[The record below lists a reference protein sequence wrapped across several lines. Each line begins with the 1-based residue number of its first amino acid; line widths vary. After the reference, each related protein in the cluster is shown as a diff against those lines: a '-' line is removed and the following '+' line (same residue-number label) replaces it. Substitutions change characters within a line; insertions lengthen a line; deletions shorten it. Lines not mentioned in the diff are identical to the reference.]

1 MDATPRKRPKEKPLE
16 VVPLEPVDAA
26 YGSAMSA
33 LNERQRL
40 FVRALFEAPRK
51 HGAAVFAARA
61 AGYGSPTSSVQS
73 MASIAS
79 RLCSDP
85 KVQDAIQE
93 ESRKYVTT
101 LGPMAVRALKNL
113 LGTPGHRD
121 HGRAVGILMERV
133 APAGTTHTVR
143 VTHDA
148 TPSFKE
154 TAEVM
159 ERIAALSA
167 KYGLPAPPIVIE
179 GNAERLSHGSD

>member
-1 MDATPRKRPKEKPLE
+1 MTQAAATTPAVSIEPDA
-16 VVPLEPVDAA
+16 V
-26 YGSAMSA
+26 YGRAMAA

-40 FVRALFEAPRK
+40 FVRALFEAPKK
-51 HGAAVFAARA
+51 HGAPVFAARA

-85 KVQDAIQE
+85 KIQDAIQE

-101 LGPMAVRALKNL
+101 LGPMAVRALKHL
-113 LGTPGHRD
+113 LGTPAHKD

-133 APAGTTHTVR
+133 APSESTHTVR

-148 TPSFKE
+148 TPALVA
-154 TAEVM
+154 TAAVLA
-159 ERIAALSA
+159 RINELARSVGIDPMKMPALIDARPNA
-167 KYGLPAPPIVIE
+167 K
-179 GNAERLSHGSD
+179 